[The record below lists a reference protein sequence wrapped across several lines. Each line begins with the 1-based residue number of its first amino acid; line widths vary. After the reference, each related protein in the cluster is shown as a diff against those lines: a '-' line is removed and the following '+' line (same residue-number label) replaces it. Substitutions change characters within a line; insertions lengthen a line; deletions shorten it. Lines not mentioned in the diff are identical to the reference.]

1 MLSADR
7 AEAAMARL
15 SMVYDETGRELY
27 MGAGRGCYGPPLPII
42 WLWLSPPFSARRDAN
57 SP

>member
-27 MGAGRGCYGPPLPII
+27 MGAGRGCYGPA
-42 WLWLSPPFSARRDAN
+42 SAYNLIVAVPALLGPQRRHLA
-57 SP
+57 

>member
-42 WLWLSPPFSARRDAN
+42 
-57 SP
+57 